1 MKWLLAGA
9 SGFLGQALRVR
20 LASEGH
26 EVTRLVRRK
35 PATSTE
41 FGWDPDRGEI
51 DSAALDGV
59 EAVVNFGG
67 VGVFN
72 APWTEQRRE
81 GILSSRVHTTQTVAE
96 AIAARPEGKRPVLI
110 QGSGIARYGIV
121 ANAEPFTE
129 DDLAAADFLAQV
141 TVQWEGAARAATEAG
156 ARTVFLRTS
165 PVMDRSGGAFAPMK
179 LAWSAGLGAIIGTG
193 EQHMPMISLDDY
205 LGVVQWAAD
214 TPHAAGPY
222 NLTLP
227 VPTTN
232 AEFTDELARQLHRP
246 RVLKVPAAVLR
257 TTLGELSGQVLG
269 DIYAV
274 PERLQADGYRFYYPD
289 VSATVAAALRRE
301 PAA

>member
-9 SGFLGQALRVR
+9 SGFLGKALRVR

-26 EVTRLVRRK
+26 DVTRLVRRE

-41 FGWDPDRGEI
+41 FGWDPERGEI
-51 DSAALDGV
+51 DPAALDGV

-72 APWTEQRRE
+72 SPWTQRRRE
-81 GILSSRVHTTQTVAE
+81 GILSSRVHATQTVSE
-96 AIAARPEGKRPVLI
+96 AIAARPEGRRPVLI
-110 QGSGIARYGIV
+110 QGSGIARYGTV
-121 ANAEPFTE
+121 ANPEPFTE

-141 TVQWEGAARAATEAG
+141 TVQWEAATRAATEAG

-165 PVMDRSGGAFAPMK
+165 PVMDRSGGAFALMK
-179 LAWSAGLGAIIGTG
+179 LAWSAGLGAVIGSG
-193 EQHMPMISLDDY
+193 RQHMPMISLDDY

-246 RVLKVPAAVLR
+246 RVIKAPAVVLR
-257 TTLGELSGQVLG
+257 TALGELSGQLLG

-274 PERLQADGYRFYYPD
+274 PERLQAAGYRFYYPD
-289 VSATVAAALRRE
+289 VSATIAAALHRG
-301 PAA
+301 PDA

>member
-51 DSAALDGV
+51 DPAALDGV
-59 EAVVNFGG
+59 ETVVNLGG

-72 APWTEQRRE
+72 APWTEKRRE
-81 GILSSRVHTTQTVAE
+81 GILASRVRTTHTVAE
-96 AIAARPEGKRPVLI
+96 AIAARPEGQRPVLI
-110 QGSGIARYGIV
+110 QASGIARYGTV
-121 ANAEPFTE
+121 ANPEPCTE

-141 TVQWEGAARAATEAG
+141 TVQWEAATRPAAEAG
-156 ARTVFLRTS
+156 ARTVVLRTS
-165 PVMDRSGGAFAPMK
+165 PVMDRSGGAFVPMK
-179 LAWSAGLGAIIGTG
+179 LAWSAGLGAVIGSG
-193 EQHMPMISLDDY
+193 RQHMPMISLDDY

-214 TPHAAGPY
+214 TSHAAGPY

-246 RVLKVPAAVLR
+246 RVLKVPAVALR
-257 TTLGELSGQVLG
+257 TALGELSGQLLG

-274 PERLQADGYRFYYPD
+274 PERLQAHGYRFYYPD
-289 VSATVAAALRRE
+289 VSATIAAALRRE
-301 PAA
+301 PTA